1 METLLCRILCRLKE
15 KKLSMMIWYIVL
27 HQDTLIK
34 EINLKKKQLKTASS
48 LGSAVQVNF
57 MNLEKAEED
66 PEDLYKA

>member
-15 KKLSMMIWYIVL
+15 KKLSMMTWCIVL

-34 EINLKKKQLKTASS
+34 EINKKKQLKTASS
-48 LGSAVQVNF
+48 LGSAFQVDF

-66 PEDLYKA
+66 SKDLYKT